1 MGILDYFKKVE
12 TIGPDELRKLM
23 EEKSPG
29 EYNLVDVRQPVE
41 YEIGHLAGARLIP
54 MDELP
59 GRMKELDPSKP
70 TVTY

>member
-12 TIGPDELRKLM
+12 TIGPDEVRKLI
-23 EEKSPG
+23 EEKEPG
-29 EYNLVDVRQPVE
+29 DYNLIDVRQPVE
-41 YEIGHLAGARLIP
+41 YQLGHLPGARLIP

-59 GRMKELDPSKP
+59 ERMKELDPSKP

>member
-1 MGILDYFKKVE
+1 MGVLHYFKKVE
-12 TIGPDELRKLM
+12 AIAPDELRKLM

-41 YEIGHLAGARLIP
+41 YELGHLPGARLIP

-59 GRMKELDPSKP
+59 EKMKELDPSKP